1 MGITEIIEK
10 LQDLQYQLDDAIDSG
25 DWDEVKSAKENLEEI
40 IHDADRVEMSFDE
53 YE

>member
-25 DWDEVKSAKENLEEI
+25 DWDEVKSIAKKKI
-40 IHDADRVEMSFDE
+40 
-53 YE
+53 